1 MKAHAS
7 DWRGGDT
14 SVGSWTGRPFA
25 SQFIPNGEGRPP
37 RGLVSFYLDTGKSGN
52 YNRKNTAQRMGILN
66 NVLWTFFPSSV
77 AVIYGIIWM
86 IVDGEVKRLERYRQL
101 SRPAGCK
108 GAGSVCL
115 DYHCFWAPLAIF
127 QAVRHQQWAVVSS
140 SIGYTLA
147 LLTIPNIQNYAFVW
161 AVFSGGYFDWGAE
174 YSWQTGQVDSYW
186 AKALLGVLAISLV
199 CALCLIPCRKFS
211 GLKTTTQPSE
221 IIAVTE
227 LVCDKAPADFGLDSS
242 HEKASF
248 NDIASILWHQQF
260 RVTEAN
266 SSTRLEIIRGPR
278 SPTRSLVLNTT
289 TPARQAQTSR
299 FRRVLNRT
307 QQCWNVCRL
316 RTIEFCRGAE
326 RWMNGSPY
334 PFLLRPLP
342 LALWIFFLALV
353 LAANSY
359 VVYRMTTPQQ
369 LNDQN
374 YALPWNPSFYIVT
387 GVFIQV
393 CYLESFDD

>member
-1 MKAHAS
+1 MGGAS
-7 DWRGGDT
+7 YTKPKFTSFGETRLAKVFGRP
-14 SVGSWTGRPFA
+14 SVGTRTRYNLALVIG
-25 SQFIPNGEGRPP
+25 IPLLFCLLLGIQLVSSTVPWF
-37 RGLVSFYLDTGKSGN
+37 RGLWPYFFQTQPADRSFQTFHMLLIASSG
-52 YNRKNTAQRMGILN
+52 
-66 NVLWTFFPSSV
+66 
-77 AVIYGIIWM
+77 
-86 IVDGEVKRLERYRQL
+86 
-101 SRPAGCK
+101 
-108 GAGSVCL
+108 
-115 DYHCFWAPLAIF
+115 
-127 QAVRHQQWAVVSS
+127 
-140 SIGYTLA
+140 
-147 LLTIPNIQNYAFVW
+147 
-161 AVFSGGYFDWGAE
+161 
-174 YSWQTGQVDSYW
+174 
-186 AKALLGVLAISLV
+186 
-199 CALCLIPCRKFS
+199 ALCLTPCRKFS

-260 RVTEAN
+260 RVSEAN

-278 SPTRSLVLNTT
+278 SPTRSLVLNST

-316 RTIEFCRGAE
+316 RTIEFCRGVE

-342 LALWIFFLALV
+342 LALWIFFLAVV

-393 CYLESFDD
+393 CYIESFDD